1 MDSNKSITHVSCE
14 QADILLN
21 EYIDGELDSVTAA
34 AVEAHLAECK
44 DCRHSCEQLRAIC
57 DAVSGTAEAVPP
69 ELHGRI
75 MAAVHAE
82 ARASRR
88 RRFVS
93 RFGAGIA
100 ALLCLG
106 VIATAAVRHMSDV
119 PYTPGADSRAADVGG
134 DDDIARHGIDD
145 AVIVAQSEGGSA
157 VYSLPRSNDRV
168 ELEQPTTDQVA
179 TADDAEA
186 VWSTDDWVLALL
198 GDGSFILERDGVR
211 LTGQYGI
218 ADGLLTLRPDGC
230 GDDRIAVYSYSVIDG
245 HAEFAHVSGDTL
257 LS

>member
-34 AVEAHLAECK
+34 AVEAHLAECE

-57 DAVSGTAEAVPP
+57 DAVSDTAEAVPP

-88 RRFVS
+88 RRFID

-119 PYTPGADSRAADVGG
+119 PNTPDPDSRMADAG
-134 DDDIARHGIDD
+134 DDDVRRQGMEP
-145 AVIVAQSEGGSA
+145 AVIVAQSEQGSA
-157 VYSLPRSNDRV
+157 VYSLPHGDDGDNV
-168 ELEQPTTDQVA
+168 ETSA
-179 TADDAEA
+179 ADGADV

-198 GDGSFILERDGVR
+198 EDGSFILERDSVR

-218 ADGLLTLRPDGC
+218 SDDLLTLCPDG
-230 GDDRIAVYSYSVIDG
+230 DDGRSAVYSYSVIDG
-245 HAEFAHVSGDTL
+245 HAELAHVSGETL